1 MENAVTNSSEVT
13 DTDSRMLFLPT
24 SISVLVIRADL
35 THTILPPDDVQFGLG
50 LEIRGLDSV
59 WLILYCFQEDSTL
72 EEAKPLQV
80 CESCRLILD
89 CLTDIRRE
97 GVTQRSDGHVTEI
110 LFTYR
115 RLSEVLSFEAI
126 VSGPDGFTELHA
138 LDFLLGQYAI
148 KENIIDRDVFAVSNS
163 DGGQDHNNV
172 VAKGIEHSGVIVRR
186 ALKTSGEYTGHL
198 IRYLGRKFTEVTVSP
213 TTVPIPADD
222 IDPRLLAEAQRRREW
237 AEGFNSG
244 ARTLTSTILYP
255 VRWTGQKAAKMAQV
269 DHHLD
274 HNLDA
279 RERNLVTHRQR
290 QSLTGSAA
298 HSVKK
303 ALWDTVEGVGNGVT
317 SIFKGVT
324 EAMAEVGSAIGDS
337 AMHHARVKYG
347 DSYANQV
354 TKSYVDAASEI
365 GLAGYKVA
373 NVFSFGIAGLMIDVV
388 VEGTTLLVSLYD
400 YLVGPVILQGYM
412 TLVQPPLLAP
422 TRYFVVLRPWSLAF
436 YRSPRDVVHK
446 PFKIVPTF
454 LLDTIPRLRN
464 PRRRSPTAAE
474 GDDASGHSA
483 TAADSAAQPEPP
495 ADQSNA
501 TGESFVEETPATAT
515 QPTMALPTVHS
526 DAAGL
531 RPSLASALASDEE
544 GVSIIEADGLSYIV
558 MPTAAASEAAPA
570 TAAPAPEPA
579 AAATSAKT
587 AAGAIGDVLRHWAG
601 GDRPHVE
608 LTTIDC
614 STYLLYPEVSAAV
627 PALLEETRLSPEA
640 LLQLWF
646 AELETAVRRVETL
659 ARRRSGAVALAYH
672 KRLRRMPKELFLEL
686 QPVRFVFLQHKA
698 TSTAQ
703 TLPAATDRRRTSGKA
718 SHGDG
723 PALATAAVA
732 TSAPSAAV
740 DADFSLLDEDDVAS
754 SCGDGHRRF
763 GVGVAAGS
771 TSSIDALDASRDDV
785 SPVSQTSSTSRA
797 LTPTAMAERAVQNMT
812 GNFRRYQRLFTP
824 APATD
829 ADAGHFDS
837 IVSDADAQQDYRL
850 DAVFAEQDERYRW
863 QQSLAMQSTS
873 SASLASAATV
883 DEALPVADAVGDAP
897 SEPVVIVRRSPTK
910 PPRSSGWLAAMTAA
924 SRPPPRFVSMSATPI
939 ARTGLVLREE
949 SCASASAAVTSL
961 TEQLDALRVLLL
973 NNSPQSLGAAEF
985 NALSRHV
992 QQFEAV
998 ASDKDVVE
1006 WQFQRYLRWM
1016 GIEAPAAAAA
1026 ATADGD
1032 TDEALRPHT
1041 AQDRPFLRLGSRCA
1055 LFDTQHR
1062 QASSA
1067 GKAAVDATGRVVLT
1081 LHSSTAPMADV
1092 VAAAAAKTL
1101 GSASLSLADLQLP
1114 STDGDADGGDEEER
1128 ELWLPVLQTAAAPL
1142 AAGGPSGA
1150 SGSAAAGELP
1160 PVTTEAAAVD
1170 DPAGGKQIGNLL
1182 IRYRIVRA
1190 AR

>member
-1 MENAVTNSSEVT
+1 M
-13 DTDSRMLFLPT
+13 
-24 SISVLVIRADL
+24 
-35 THTILPPDDVQFGLG
+35 
-50 LEIRGLDSV
+50 
-59 WLILYCFQEDSTL
+59 
-72 EEAKPLQV
+72 QV

-115 RLSEVLSFEAI
+115 RLGEVLSFEAI

-148 KENIIDRDVFAVSNS
+148 KENIIDRDVFAVSSS
-163 DGGQDHNNV
+163 DADRDHNNV

-213 TTVPIPADD
+213 ATAPLSADD

-347 DSYANQV
+347 DDYANQV

-412 TLVQPPLLAP
+412 TLVQPPLLTP
-422 TRYFVVLRPWSLAF
+422 TRFFVVLRPWSLAF

-464 PRRRSPTAAE
+464 QHRRSPTVAE

-483 TAADSAAQPEPP
+483 ASADTAIQSEPHADP
-495 ADQSNA
+495 ADVA
-501 TGESFVEETPATAT
+501 GESLVEETPAAMA
-515 QPTMALPTVHS
+515 QSALALPTVKS
-526 DAAGL
+526 DAAGP
-531 RPSLASALASDEE
+531 RPSLQLALASDEE

-570 TAAPAPEPA
+570 TAAPVPPP
-579 AAATSAKT
+579 SSSSSGAKT

-601 GDRPHVE
+601 GDRPHIE

-614 STYLLYPEVSAAV
+614 STYLLYPEASAAV
-627 PALLEETRLSPEA
+627 PALLEDTRLSPEA

-659 ARRRSGAVALAYH
+659 ARRRTEAVALAYH

-686 QPVRFVFLQHKA
+686 QPVRFVFLQRKA
-698 TSTAQ
+698 TAAALS
-703 TLPAATDRRRTSGKA
+703 LPAAQATHS
-718 SHGDG
+718 DG
-723 PALATAAVA
+723 PAAQAAAAVA
-732 TSAPSAAV
+732 SSARSSAV
-740 DADFSLLDEDDVAS
+740 DADFSLLDEGDVAGGS
-754 SCGDGHRRF
+754 GEGLRRL
-763 GVGVAAGS
+763 GLGAAAGS
-771 TSSIDALDASRDDV
+771 TSSCDPLDSSRDGV
-785 SPVSQTSSTSRA
+785 SPLSQASSTSRA

-812 GNFRRYQRLFTP
+812 GNFRRYQQLFTP
-824 APATD
+824 APAAADGDAD

-837 IVSDADAQQDYRL
+837 IISNADAQQDYRL

-863 QQSLAMQSTS
+863 RQSLAMQSTS
-873 SASLASAATV
+873 SASLASAATPAA
-883 DEALPVADAVGDAP
+883 DDALPVAGLVSDAP
-897 SEPVVIVRRSPTK
+897 SEPVVIIRRSPTK
-910 PPRSSGWLAAMTAA
+910 PPRSSGWLAAMTAV
-924 SRPPPRFVSMSATPI
+924 SRPPPLFVSMSATPI
-939 ARTGLVLREE
+939 TRTGTSPPLR
-949 SCASASAAVTSL
+949 
-961 TEQLDALRVLLL
+961 R
-973 NNSPQSLGAAEF
+973 
-985 NALSRHV
+985 
-992 QQFEAV
+992 
-998 ASDKDVVE
+998 
-1006 WQFQRYLRWM
+1006 
-1016 GIEAPAAAAA
+1016 
-1026 ATADGD
+1026 
-1032 TDEALRPHT
+1032 
-1041 AQDRPFLRLGSRCA
+1041 
-1055 LFDTQHR
+1055 
-1062 QASSA
+1062 
-1067 GKAAVDATGRVVLT
+1067 
-1081 LHSSTAPMADV
+1081 
-1092 VAAAAAKTL
+1092 
-1101 GSASLSLADLQLP
+1101 
-1114 STDGDADGGDEEER
+1114 
-1128 ELWLPVLQTAAAPL
+1128 
-1142 AAGGPSGA
+1142 
-1150 SGSAAAGELP
+1150 
-1160 PVTTEAAAVD
+1160 
-1170 DPAGGKQIGNLL
+1170 
-1182 IRYRIVRA
+1182 
-1190 AR
+1190 